1 MLTTP
6 AERTAPCDTVL
17 LDGHTLDVTGVTLL
31 ADGQAKPRVEPS
43 ALTRMEATWRAAHQ
57 LVETGRVYGR
67 STGVGAHRT
76 VDVTPQDADGH
87 DLRLLGSHAGGI
99 GAPLPARQVRAML
112 AVRINQLLAGGSGL
126 RPAVV
131 LTLAEALGS
140 RFHPQVHEYGAVG
153 TGDLTALAQ
162 LGLTLIGRLPWSSDG
177 HAPGALGAVGVV
189 GAVGGTGAT
198 GAEGNGV
205 AEGMGDRDARAA
217 CEPGAGA
224 AWQTRHGEPPVV
236 VPLERGDALALL
248 SSNALTL
255 GQAALI
261 CHDVGR
267 LLRVSHV
274 VAALSLL
281 AVQGSLEPYAAPVHA
296 ARPHPG
302 TVHAAAEIRRLLD
315 AADRPA
321 PPVGRV
327 QDPFAFRC
335 FPQAHGPALEACA
348 ALDRILSVDLNSAAE
363 NPLISQDGPDGGPAA
378 YHHGG
383 FFAAPLALQLDQLCL
398 AVLQTARL
406 SAARLGALGRPDLTG
421 LPSYLTDGT
430 SGSSGIMILEYSAT
444 SALAEVHASAA
455 PASLAHAVLSQ
466 GVEEGASF
474 ATQATRKTLRAV
486 DAYRLV
492 LACELVAA
500 IRALRQAGRLPDP
513 GTPVGQAYVHAAAVL
528 DPDMTDRPLTA
539 DVATAAAVLDD
550 LSGL

>member
-6 AERTAPCDTVL
+6 AERAAPRDTVL
-17 LDGHTLDVTGVTLL
+17 LDGRTLDAAGVTLL
-31 ADGQAKPRVEPS
+31 ADAQARPRVDPA
-43 ALTRMEATWRAAHQ
+43 ALTRMEASWRAAHQ

-99 GAPLPARQVRAML
+99 GAPLPTRQVRAML
-112 AVRINQLLAGGSGL
+112 AVRVNQLLAGGSGL
-126 RPAVV
+126 RPAIV
-131 LTLAEALGS
+131 LTLAEALRS
-140 RFHPQVHEYGAVG
+140 RFHPQAHEYGAVG

-162 LGLTLIGRLPWSSDG
+162 LGLTLIGRLPWLYDDHLPEAVVMVPPDTAAAAAGTEDRPEGG
-177 HAPGALGAVGVV
+177 H
-189 GAVGGTGAT
+189 
-198 GAEGNGV
+198 
-205 AEGMGDRDARAA
+205 RR
-217 CEPGAGA
+217 
-224 AWQTRHGEPPVV
+224 REPPDP

-261 CHDVGR
+261 CHDLGR
-267 LLRVSHV
+267 LLRASHV
-274 VAALSLL
+274 VSALSLL
-281 AVQGSLEPYAAPVHA
+281 AAQGSSEAYAAPVHA
-296 ARPHPG
+296 ARPHLG
-302 TVHAAAEIRRLLD
+302 SVHIAAEIRRLIG
-315 AADRPA
+315 APDRPG
-321 PPVGRV
+321 PPAGRV

-335 FPQAHGPALEACA
+335 FPQVHGPALEACA
-348 ALDRILSVDLNSAAE
+348 GLDRVLSVELNAAAE
-363 NPLISQDGPDGGPAA
+363 NPLISLDGPDGTPAA

-383 FFAAPLALQLDQLCL
+383 FFAAPLTLQLDQLCL

-406 SAARLGALGRPDLTG
+406 SAARIGALGRADLTG
-421 LPSYLTDGT
+421 LPSFLTDGT
-430 SGSSGIMILEYSAT
+430 TAGSGIMILEYSAN
-444 SALAEVHASAA
+444 SALAEVHAAAA

-474 ATQATRKTLRAV
+474 ATQAARKALRVV

-500 IRALRQAGRLPDP
+500 VRALRLRGGPPDP
-513 GTPVGQAYVHAAAVL
+513 AVPAGQAYAHAAAAL
-528 DPDMTDRPLTA
+528 DPDMTDRPLTG

-550 LSGL
+550 LAGL